1 MVPYVGLHL
10 GGETLLVR
18 YVLGAGVAV
27 VLGLPQRQ
35 RADLPYL
42 WLVIVHETMQVRRS
56 VSCVRV
62 VDGVVGV
69 VSVVR
74 WRCRTHRCRQ

>member
-1 MVPYVGLHL
+1 MVPYAGPHL
-10 GGETLLVR
+10 GGETPPVK
-18 YVLGAGVAV
+18 YVLGAGGAV

-35 RADLPYL
+35 REDFPYL
-42 WLVIVHETMQVRRS
+42 RLVIVHQTMQVGRS

-62 VDGVVGV
+62 VDEVVGV
-69 VSVVR
+69 VSLVR

>member
-1 MVPYVGLHL
+1 MKYV
-10 GGETLLVR
+10 
-18 YVLGAGVAV
+18 YGAGVAV

-35 RADLPYL
+35 REDLPYL
-42 WLVIVHETMQVRRS
+42 WLVIVHEVGRS
-56 VSCVRV
+56 VSFVRV
-62 VDGVVGV
+62 LDEAVGV

>member
-1 MVPYVGLHL
+1 MVPYAGPHL
-10 GGETLLVR
+10 GGETPLVK
-18 YVLGAGVAV
+18 YVLGADVAV

-35 RADLPYL
+35 REDFPYL
-42 WLVIVHETMQVRRS
+42 RLVIVHETMQVGRS

-62 VDGVVGV
+62 VDEVVGV

>member
-1 MVPYVGLHL
+1 MLPYAGPHLVG
-10 GGETLLVR
+10 EAPLVE
-18 YVLGAGVAV
+18 YVLGAGVAM

-35 RADLPYL
+35 REDLLYL
-42 WLVIVHETMQVRRS
+42 RLMIVHETMQVGRS

-62 VDGVVGV
+62 VDKVIGV

-74 WRCRTHRCRQ
+74 C

>member
-1 MVPYVGLHL
+1 MVPYAGPHL
-10 GGETLLVR
+10 GGEAPLVK
-18 YVLGAGVAV
+18 YVLGAGVAM

-35 RADLPYL
+35 PEDLPYL
-42 WLVIVHETMQVRRS
+42 RLMIVQETMQVGRR

-62 VDGVVGV
+62 VDKLIGV

-74 WRCRTHRCRQ
+74 W